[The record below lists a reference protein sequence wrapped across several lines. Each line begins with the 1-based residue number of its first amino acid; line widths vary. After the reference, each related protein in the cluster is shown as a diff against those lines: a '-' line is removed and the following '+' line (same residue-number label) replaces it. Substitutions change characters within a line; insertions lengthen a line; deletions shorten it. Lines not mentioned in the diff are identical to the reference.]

1 MTGHAGPLTGSKMLY
16 VFVYVSD
23 MPRARDFYAR
33 KLGLRVIEED
43 DEAVKFDAGG
53 IILALNRA
61 RDWGVTIAAA
71 QDDTSVFVFH
81 VDDIDEMRAALERRG
96 VEFSG
101 PTVRYDIG
109 ATATFYDPDG
119 HCFGLYEASKLALM
133 WPSADR
139 IRAILA
145 QADDAGDPQSTRG
158 IAAPSA
164 DAVGLAARKLIYL
177 FLFVKDT
184 GSSRRFYADTLGL
197 PIVEAAPD
205 GTVVKYDVGGVML
218 ATHLVA
224 CEEGA
229 RALPEDLDRP
239 RSIAAV
245 FSASNVESVHRALSA
260 RQVRFVSEPARSAI
274 GDIARFVDPS
284 NHVFYIYEPS
294 AAALGWPSGKKIE
307 AIVNQ
312 YA

>member
-1 MTGHAGPLTGSKMLY
+1 MADNSGPLHGSKMLY

-23 MPRARDFYAR
+23 LEASRAFYETT
-33 KLGLRVIEED
+33 LGLRVIED
-43 DEAVKFDAGG
+43 DAGAVKFDAGE
-53 IILALNRA
+53 IIIALNRKS
-61 RDWGVTIAAA
+61 DA
-71 QDDTSVFVFH
+71 QTRVKNGPDDTSIFVFH
-81 VDDIDEMRAALERRG
+81 VDDIDAMRSALATRG

-119 HCFGLYEASKLALM
+119 HCFGLYEASRLALM

-139 IRAILA
+139 IRAIIA
-145 QADDAGDPQSTRG
+145 RTSPQGDPISTRG
-158 IAAPSA
+158 
-164 DAVGLAARKLIYL
+164 LAAAEGDSLSLRSRKMIYL

-184 GSSRRFYADTLGL
+184 AESRRFYAEALGL

-205 GTVVKYDVGGVML
+205 GTVVKYDTGGVML

-239 RSIAAV
+239 RSIAPV
-245 FSASNVESVHRALSA
+245 FSASNVSSVFEALSS
-260 RQVRFVSEPARSAI
+260 RQVPFLMPPSESEI
-274 GDIARFVDPS
+274 GTTAKFQDPS
-284 NHVFYIYEPS
+284 GHVFFIYEPS
-294 AAALGWPSGKKIE
+294 ARALGWPSGRKIE
-307 AIVNQ
+307 ALVNQ
-312 YA
+312 HA